1 MKFTK
6 FPAARVFGV
15 AGNRGSA
22 RLFRNVVPTQQK
34 TYGTLSPQ
42 LQSLQPCFTSCNTSL
57 ALIAKSQ
64 LLSDT
69 VQQRTLN
76 LQQPQIR
83 TVTKFSLKKG
93 KRKTVKAVI
102 RRFFRLSWGG
112 WIRTRAGRFRH
123 LWRKSEY
130 QKYRYRQ
137 HIFCNAT
144 QCTLLDKMVT
154 KYWKR
159 RRYYVDDPYEP
170 YHTREE
176 FPYTRK
182 KPLPPPPR

>member
-1 MKFTK
+1 ML
-6 FPAARVFGV
+6 RLIIGV
-15 AGNRGSA
+15 ARTVGVSGKRVTAVLSP
-22 RLFRNVVPTQQK
+22 NVATSEQK
-34 TYGTLSPQ
+34 TYVTLCPQ
-42 LQSLQPCFTSCNTSL
+42 FRSLQQYSVNYSTLFSE
-57 ALIAKSQ
+57 IARSQ
-64 LLSDT
+64 LLSAV
-69 VQQRTLN
+69 VQQNIPKIL
-76 LQQPQIR
+76 QPQIR

-93 KRKTVKAVI
+93 KRKTVKTVI
-102 RRFFRLSWGG
+102 KRFFRLAWGG

-123 LWRKSEY
+123 LWRKSPY

-137 HIFCNAT
+137 HVFCNAT

-176 FPYTRK
+176 FPVTRK
-182 KPLPPPPR
+182 KPLPATPR